1 IPVEGEEEDW
11 SEEDRKIWRRWSAD
25 MRAASAE
32 ADRRNRAWE
41 AATEGLTRTEKQYLR
56 REYYESKVF
65 TTRNQQREAIAK
77 DLMKASDH
85 AAYAAEHFTL
95 VERLSR
101 VEGELEGKPADGQLL
116 AEKRTLEEKIAALR
130 VKMDA
135 ILKDVDARTE
145 ALLGC
150 VKEPENR
157 QEALRSDIATVKT
170 AVDTK
175 KATFAPDSADAAFLN
190 ELSLK
195 LLRLRGAAGGPAVD
209 MADAK
214 QKCADVIG
222 HIKGRFIQEAE
233 AFIRPQIEEARR
245 YLKSDEGRDLLGGK
259 NRDMKIHKILPL
271 MDRFEAALG
280 KPDTELSYY
289 VLMVGTITKIINKDL
304 ALLNQ
309 VTPPYIN
316 RLMADALALQTGLE
330 DLERKPESQTAGKTV
345 SFAGTVQV
353 ARFDRKSGVMHEAP
367 EEISEEEEEVT
378 QKIRKEQT
386 PLKQASSSIAA
397 DMVSKLKGRITT
409 ARKTIKTER
418 DKSMRE
424 YTGFAGDILARLKN
438 EGVDEDTMELL
449 NPIASLIVP
458 LDQESVDPQALARVF
473 DDDAMQSDCEELIGC
488 VRTML
493 REDASD
499 QEVTAA
505 VAAML
510 PVVGAAFEDL
520 KNYARSEEGSKI
532 LAARIPGDFDAL
544 DPQTARKD
552 NYTEDLEGFA
562 TLKIKADCLFGVV
575 KLLLGTDGVLSDQDE
590 ERLEQMRDTLMR
602 LTDHLNWREDIFS
615 AVEKQAGDPRH
626 PTDYSAPDPKTGIV
640 KLDMKDGA
648 RTVDFINDV
657 REEPEN
663 WSLPAFEWEQRL
675 EEEGAAE

>member
-1 IPVEGEEEDW
+1 
-11 SEEDRKIWRRWSAD
+11 
-25 MRAASAE
+25 
-32 ADRRNRAWE
+32 
-41 AATEGLTRTEKQYLR
+41 
-56 REYYESKVF
+56 
-65 TTRNQQREAIAK
+65 
-77 DLMKASDH
+77 
-85 AAYAAEHFTL
+85 
-95 VERLSR
+95 
-101 VEGELEGKPADGQLL
+101 
-116 AEKRTLEEKIAALR
+116 
-130 VKMDA
+130 
-135 ILKDVDARTE
+135 
-145 ALLGC
+145 
-150 VKEPENR
+150 
-157 QEALRSDIATVKT
+157 
-170 AVDTK
+170 
-175 KATFAPDSADAAFLN
+175 
-190 ELSLK
+190 
-195 LLRLRGAAGGPAVD
+195 
-209 MADAK
+209 
-214 QKCADVIG
+214 
-222 HIKGRFIQEAE
+222 
-233 AFIRPQIEEARR
+233 
-245 YLKSDEGRDLLGGK
+245 
-259 NRDMKIHKILPL
+259 
-271 MDRFEAALG
+271 
-280 KPDTELSYY
+280 
-289 VLMVGTITKIINKDL
+289 MVGTITKIINKDL

-345 SFAGTVQV
+345 SFAGKVQV
-353 ARFDRKSGVMHEAP
+353 ARFDKRSGVMHEAP

-386 PLKQASSSIAA
+386 PSKLASGSIAA
-397 DMVSKLKGRITT
+397 DMVSKLKSRITT

-449 NPIASLIVP
+449 SAIASLIVP
-458 LDQESVDPQALARVF
+458 LDQESADPQALARVF
-473 DDDAMQSDCEELIGC
+473 DDDAMKSDCEEMIGH

-505 VAAML
+505 VTAML
-510 PVVGAAFEDL
+510 PVVAAAFEDL

-575 KLLLGTDGVLSDQDE
+575 KLLLGTEGVLSDQDE
-590 ERLEQMRDTLMR
+590 ERIEQMRDTLMR

-615 AVEKQAGDPRH
+615 EVEKQAGDPRH
-626 PTDYSAPDPKTGIV
+626 PEDYSAPDPKTGIV

-663 WSLPAFEWEQRL
+663 WSLPKFAWSAEQ
-675 EEEGAAE
+675 